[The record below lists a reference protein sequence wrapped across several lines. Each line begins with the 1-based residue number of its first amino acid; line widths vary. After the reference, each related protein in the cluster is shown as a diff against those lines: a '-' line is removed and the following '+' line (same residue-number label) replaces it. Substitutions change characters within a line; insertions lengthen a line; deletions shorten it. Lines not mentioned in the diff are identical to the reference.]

1 MNFEELIETRNARKT
16 TRIRTPYGY
25 FYKRLIDGRFSN
37 FVEFHDELTDSL
49 VFSKGVQEEYEATKK
64 ITDRHQLHF
73 TPNDGDDGLFA
84 IAVEVGHFLTIG
96 QMLNDD
102 PAISCSTS
110 KASIISAILLTMCLS
125 ARATGWCVFS
135 IMALSI

>member
-1 MNFEELIETRNARKT
+1 MNFEELIEIRNARKT
-16 TRIRTPYGY
+16 TCIRTPYGY
-25 FYKRLIDGRFSN
+25 FYKRLIDGRFYN
-37 FVEFHDELTDSL
+37 YVEFHDELTDSL

-73 TPNDGDDGLFA
+73 TPNEGDDGLFA

-102 PAISCSTS
+102 PAIVAQNDFLEQTIRELF
-110 KASIISAILLTMCLS
+110 K
-125 ARATGWCVFS
+125 
-135 IMALSI
+135 